1 MSHRMSPKTRVVFKF
16 IFGLGIWSFL
26 VLGFFKLNGDTVLPH
41 QIQQSPINGRLL
53 LNKDNRW
60 TGNEATST
68 TTDRYLSPAGQA
80 GAMAG
85 ADEVLVD
92 NRAARNSIVT
102 DATATVISS
111 TRVLSSCA
119 FRLLIYRE
127 FCLYRRAPGM
137 GDRNDLGTPA

>member
-26 VLGFFKLNGDTVLPH
+26 VLGFFKLNGDPVMPH
-41 QIQQSPINGRLL
+41 QFQQSPINGRLL

-68 TTDRYLSPAGQA
+68 TTDRYLSPAGLA

-85 ADEVLVD
+85 VDEVLVD
-92 NRAARNSIVT
+92 NRAGKSLLLLHPMFVSHSFPLSI
-102 DATATVISS
+102 SLFP
-111 TRVLSSCA
+111 LSN
-119 FRLLIYRE
+119 L
-127 FCLYRRAPGM
+127 RRIVELHA
-137 GDRNDLGTPA
+137 